1 MKSFGNLLTQKSF
14 ASWVY
19 CHVSMCFNATAADQC
34 LKPLAALKNRSQL
47 SIEIAS
53 PKPQMKWSKFNNP
66 KRDTDLFLT
75 VSKAKRSF
83 TTCSSVL
90 SFLKATHLCTRV
102 HNFKRWASFSHQN
115 FVGQVTHAGAN
126 DTRTNNIKS
135 YPAI

>member
-1 MKSFGNLLTQKSF
+1 
-14 ASWVY
+14 
-19 CHVSMCFNATAADQC
+19 MCFNATAADQC

-83 TTCSSVL
+83 TNHL
-90 SFLKATHLCTRV
+90 EMEIKKEEKKEIKANHLEYLT
-102 HNFKRWASFSHQN
+102 
-115 FVGQVTHAGAN
+115 
-126 DTRTNNIKS
+126 
-135 YPAI
+135 